1 MFSSPALVTAAAAGG
16 GGSAVCVFAV
26 LLAVLCE
33 LPSTLAA
40 DTSIPFVQPQSCS
53 DSQFYQTSQLRC
65 SPCGANQERGPDGL
79 RCVCGDGYTTND
91 TVSPVAQCTP
101 CSREGKV
108 VSLDGRN
115 CLTCIGGDCRLCGD
129 NQVREEHLTSRTARC
144 MNCGNNTVP
153 NALGNA
159 CVPCQETFLLTTGS
173 CTCPAGNLRGGL
185 CFGNTQLPPT
195 ELPVPDSFW
204 YGRHL
209 HASYLACSN
218 PSYKNQ
224 TACQLLTNLVV
235 LHVNSLERSKAFVLY
250 SAVAPST
257 KHLPKLFY
265 VDSNLAATLGQT
277 APSGLS
283 FQKDSQIAL
292 KIVKYDAR
300 GNFLGWE
307 DVTGGTLQLCPGA
320 QHVQDAAYRFGS
332 FYLQSCTIRV
342 SELLS
347 RFPEPVLYELFLQY
361 SDSQGRMKV
370 WPIPVRSLNLDRD
383 GFGTG
388 ALRRFFLVDG
398 MTGRSRSLS
407 DSPSSVTY
415 AKELILRSY
424 LPTSEPSSQP
434 PFLLTIQYAQ
444 IQDLSAQTQVTFS
457 VTYDMKQSTRKR
469 DTDVAMGV
477 LGSLA
482 IFSAMLETSSWR
494 RRTGLQFID
503 VTTIMKYFACLAGA
517 LSNAFFL
524 VSYGT
529 GIYWLVVYK
538 GQQSTVEVT
547 LPPVGGQIET
557 DFIIYVSCAFGL
569 KALELIHILIVQMT
583 ISIFLI
589 DWEKPKGRQLPKSG
603 GNQPNNSSVSIWR
616 TYFIANEWNE
626 IQTKRKI
633 NPFLQLFA
641 VILLLEVIG
650 LKNIARRDL
659 HLDLDPGPDVS
670 LAPWSPILR
679 YGIGVSMWL
688 AVGLVQVL
696 FFVAIYERFVENKIQ
711 QFVDLCSVSN
721 VSVFV
726 LLYRCYGY
734 YIHGR
739 SVHGQT
745 DVGLENMYLNLR
757 KEEENL
763 CGMRGLEP
771 NADVQTFEILL
782 SNKVRQQYD
791 RILAPLQE
799 VARIN
804 RGLGGD
810 SESLQQNLKAYS
822 TMNKF
827 LSSFLDHAYKDMDYT
842 VRDKLFLERI
852 LDFEFQQSEDRS
864 FFYNDERNLFSNAIY
879 YGHELVLLLFD
890 ALLFSVVDLGTQ
902 NYVLAAIITYIVQKL
917 LELIREMVARR
928 NLAVKTLVDKRFLI

>member
-65 SPCGANQERGPDGL
+65 SPCGANQERGPDGKL
-79 RCVCGDGYTTND
+79 CVCVCLLLLIGIQPTQHC
-91 TVSPVAQCTP
+91 TVFGHSLLSVLLSTI
-101 CSREGKV
+101 SR
-108 VSLDGRN
+108 LF
-115 CLTCIGGDCRLCGD
+115 CL
-129 NQVREEHLTSRTARC
+129 
-144 MNCGNNTVP
+144 
-153 NALGNA
+153 
-159 CVPCQETFLLTTGS
+159 
-173 CTCPAGNLRGGL
+173 
-185 CFGNTQLPPT
+185 
-195 ELPVPDSFW
+195 
-204 YGRHL
+204 
-209 HASYLACSN
+209 
-218 PSYKNQ
+218 
-224 TACQLLTNLVV
+224 
-235 LHVNSLERSKAFVLY
+235 
-250 SAVAPST
+250 
-257 KHLPKLFY
+257 
-265 VDSNLAATLGQT
+265 
-277 APSGLS
+277 
-283 FQKDSQIAL
+283 QIAL

-383 GFGTG
+383 GFGKSL
-388 ALRRFFLVDG
+388 AVD
-398 MTGRSRSLS
+398 
-407 DSPSSVTY
+407 
-415 AKELILRSY
+415 ELLQTR
-424 LPTSEPSSQP
+424 LWVGD
-434 PFLLTIQYAQ
+434 LL
-444 IQDLSAQTQVTFS
+444 
-457 VTYDMKQSTRKR
+457 
-469 DTDVAMGV
+469 VAMGV

-538 GQQSTVEVT
+538 VRVLLHCFSE
-547 LPPVGGQIET
+547 IET

-791 RILAPLQE
+791 RILAPL
-799 VARIN
+799 IN

-902 NYVLAAIITYIVQKL
+902 NYVLAAIITYIVQKVGEIL
-917 LELIREMVARR
+917 RVNRLVAQR